1 MSYQFITSA
10 KLPTRHGEFD
20 IHIFENDD
28 GQEHVMLT
36 VGLSVVDQHTDA
48 NGVLKQNNDSL
59 AERPIPLVRIHS
71 ECLTGDAFSSLK
83 CDCGPQLNTAMQ
95 AIQETGC
102 GAILYLRQEGRGIG
116 LTNKIRAY
124 ALQDQGHDTLDANLM
139 LGLPADARVYDM
151 CSPMLAHVG
160 VDAVRLITNNPHKVA
175 YLTEHGIDVVERVP
189 LVVGV
194 NDMNADYLATKRD
207 RMGHLLDK
215 EFNTAIHLNK

>member
-20 IHIFENDD
+20 IHIFENDA

-36 VGLSVVDQHTDA
+36 VGLFAVDQNEDRTRD
-48 NGVLKQNNDSL
+48 LSQSDTL
-59 AERPIPLVRIHS
+59 AERPIPLIRIHS

-139 LGLPADARVYDM
+139 LGLPADARIYDM
-151 CSPMLAHVG
+151 CGPMLAHVG
-160 VDAVRLITNNPHKVA
+160 VDAVRLITNNPDKVA
-175 YLTEHGIDVVERVP
+175 YLNEHGIEVIERVP
-189 LVVGV
+189 LLVGV
-194 NDMNADYLATKRD
+194 NDMNAEYLATKRD

-215 EFNTAIHLNK
+215 DFNTAIHLNK